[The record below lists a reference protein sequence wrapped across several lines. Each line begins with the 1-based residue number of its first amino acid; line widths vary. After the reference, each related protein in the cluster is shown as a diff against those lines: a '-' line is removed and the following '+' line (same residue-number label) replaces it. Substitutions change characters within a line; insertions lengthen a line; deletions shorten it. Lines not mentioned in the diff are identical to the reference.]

1 MTSIVTAL
9 AINVAVRIFL
19 SIMMRRH
26 QQRRSLWLL
35 TQGTAKNKTLTRPY
49 NLWRTGVTTDGF
61 TPKGAVI
68 MAVSVLL
75 YGIIQ
80 VCSECIQHTQWPC
93 MLRFSYQLQ
102 PSASAISCQFRMYEH
117 THPAIDDHLI
127 VCIRPSCTL

>member
-1 MTSIVTAL
+1 MHVL
-9 AINVAVRIFL
+9 ASRLWPGN
-19 SIMMRRH
+19 
-26 QQRRSLWLL
+26 QQTNTLWPL

-80 VCSECIQHTQWPC
+80 VYFETCSGTQ
-93 MLRFSYQLQ
+93 
-102 PSASAISCQFRMYEH
+102 
-117 THPAIDDHLI
+117 
-127 VCIRPSCTL
+127 